1 MGASVVA
8 AVLRSIN
15 LALGAAM
22 ILLGFALPFASF
34 IDTGH
39 APETDAFRLIQFHCA
54 LTGAVSLLPRF
65 WARRDI
71 LIVAPVLM
79 VGGVN
84 AWLGVLAAT
93 AGDPQVLWSLALAAS
108 SAACLGYLFA
118 TDVATAED
126 TPPGAA
132 PDADADLVAPDFGV
146 GRTNSR
152 GAAAAIEVALIVL
165 YLAAV
170 PVVYLFGWLYC
181 ELLKLAL
188 IERSAVNLSGVFENV
203 AGGAGAD
210 FLLRMVVTAA
220 VAAVVYGI
228 VFLVEAI
235 ITSGA
240 EKRLRD
246 ASADFG
252 RDLSR
257 AERIYLRDALEALD
271 RHLEQRKFGRAWP
284 ALYVVGVTILIA
296 MMIAGPFAVVLVED
310 LIMDVLATDRAMGA
324 EIIFYSDP
332 FYIGGVVGG
341 FFAGTLMIWS
351 LFQRA
356 GARRPAFGEYLYART
371 GWNSL
376 RNTPR
381 SPAQFLIDLVRFVRS
396 HRLKPDAPFEPATFL
411 AAAFREH
418 ERTVYRATAWAFL
431 LTALAVGADVA
442 RFRLVDEDGVTYS
455 NYFQFA
461 RKRVALADIDHV
473 ELKCAL
479 QAPDDDG
486 DVGFLISYTIVEQ
499 DAFRVDLLHRWNN
512 DPAFLDRLLGFDDRL
527 KAAGVPAMRVESIGW
542 GSKRRPG
549 FIDDCANEIRARHDA
564 DLAPRLIRLLGA
576 DTAAAPAP

>member
-1 MGASVVA
+1 VA

-22 ILLGFALPFASF
+22 ILLGLALPFAAF

-79 VGGVN
+79 LGGVN
-84 AWLGVLAAT
+84 AWLGALAST

-118 TDVATAED
+118 TDVAMAED
-126 TPPGAA
+126 TPPGAV
-132 PDADADLVAPDFGV
+132 PDANADLLAPDFGA

-152 GAAAAIEVALIVL
+152 GRAAVFAVALIVL
-165 YLAAV
+165 YLSAV
-170 PVVYLFGWLYC
+170 SVVFFFGGLYC

-188 IERSAVNLSGVFENV
+188 IERRAVNLSGVFENV

-220 VAAVVYGI
+220 VVAVVYGI
-228 VFLVEAI
+228 VFLGEAV

-246 ASADFG
+246 ASADFS

-257 AERIYLRDALEALD
+257 AERIYLRDALEAID
-271 RHLEQRKFGRAWP
+271 RHLEQREFGRAWP
-284 ALYVVGVTILIA
+284 ALYAVGVTILIA
-296 MMIAGPFAVVLVED
+296 MMIAGPFAVALVEG
-310 LIMDVLATDRAMGA
+310 LIMDFLATDRAMGA

-332 FYIGGVVGG
+332 FYIGGVIGG

-376 RNTPR
+376 NNGPR
-381 SPAQFLIDLVRFVRS
+381 SPEQFLIDLVRFVRS
-396 HRLKPDAPFEPATFL
+396 HRLKLDAPFEPATFL

-442 RFRLVDEDGVTYS
+442 RFRLVDEYGVIYS
-455 NYFQFA
+455 NYLQFTT
-461 RKRVALADIDHV
+461 KRIDLADIDYV
-473 ELKCAL
+473 EVTCAL
-479 QAPDDDG
+479 LAPDDDD
-486 DVGFLISYTIVEQ
+486 DVSLRVNYELVEQ
-499 DAFRVDLLHRWNN
+499 GTIRIDLLEGFER
-512 DPAFLDRLLGFDDRL
+512 DTVILDRLIPLDARL
-527 KAAGVPAMRVESIGW
+527 AELAVLKKKADGVGWARNRRAGYVDA
-542 GSKRRPG
+542 
-549 FIDDCANEIRARHDA
+549 CAEEIAARYDA
-564 DLAPRLIRLLGA
+564 DIAARLTRLIRTDIA
-576 DTAAAPAP
+576 ETPAP